1 MKLQLLSIPLLVALL
16 LSPLAASAATGSI
29 AFSSPAT
36 TFAPNG
42 STAYTITGTIT
53 PTPTLPDNVNIQV
66 TEQGASGVFDATNV
80 AVAAGGTF
88 TYSTYAGGN
97 SAWTSGTYVITATD
111 SNGASG
117 TQTFK
122 YTSSGPTSTSGSY
135 LTVVAPSEVV
145 TGATSTNV
153 WVWTSSP
160 ATVTGWYLAPGA
172 TTTTS

>member
-36 TFAPNG
+36 SFAPVG

-80 AVAAGGTF
+80 AVGTGGTF
-88 TYSTYAGGN
+88 TYSTYLAETLHGHPGRM
-97 SAWTSGTYVITATD
+97 
-111 SNGASG
+111 
-117 TQTFK
+117 
-122 YTSSGPTSTSGSY
+122 SSRPPT
-135 LTVVAPSEVV
+135 LTVQ
-145 TGATSTNV
+145 
-153 WVWTSSP
+153 
-160 ATVTGWYLAPGA
+160 PGR
-172 TTTTS
+172 